1 MGDTIER
8 QQMSERALDER
19 FEVVDETTDGTDPR
33 WKVWDRAEHCY
44 LPGYWS
50 SARDAP
56 GPSPCSWTR
65 PDRSKASV
73 RASRPFPV
81 LVDAPLRR
89 TALARFAF
97 FSSSSTYGG

>member
-50 SARDAP
+50 SARDARC
-56 GPSPCSWTR
+56 GAR
-65 PDRSKASV
+65 E
-73 RASRPFPV
+73 
-81 LVDAPLRR
+81 
-89 TALARFAF
+89 LAAQMTEER
-97 FSSSSTYGG
+97 